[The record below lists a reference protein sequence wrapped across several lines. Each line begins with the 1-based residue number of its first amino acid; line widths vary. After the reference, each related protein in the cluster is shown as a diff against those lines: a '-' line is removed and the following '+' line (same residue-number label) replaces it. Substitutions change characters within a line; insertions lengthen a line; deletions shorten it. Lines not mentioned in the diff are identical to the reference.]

1 MIGVMLL
8 NCLARHLDVAVERV
22 IDELFAP
29 LRGVARLQPLLQGAP
44 GCGFGAGEYQL
55 YRLELLLREG
65 RFIGQEIAEQERI
78 VLSRLALDYTF
89 DVHEVEL
96 DTEEGRNLAIRHAVM
111 FAPGVLIDG
120 KLFSYGRLS
129 EKKLKIQLSRERP
142 DT

>member
-1 MIGVMLL
+1 MADITLL
-8 NCLARHLDVAVERV
+8 T
-22 IDELFAP
+22 
-29 LRGVARLQPLLQGAP
+29 QPSCAFCDQAK
-44 GCGFGAGEYQL
+44 
-55 YRLELLLREG
+55 
-65 RFIGQEIAEQERI
+65 EI
-78 VLSRLALDYTF
+78 LSRLALDYTF